1 MGGNCQHS
9 LVDVNQEMTP
19 VPDVIKQG
27 AEARIYEC
35 DFMGRRTIAKERF
48 RKAYRHP
55 VLDEKLTA
63 RRVIQEARCLNRL
76 QRERIDVPALYLL
89 DTVNSTIYMEY
100 VVGDTIRDVLHGSA
114 NSPSQLESIAQSIG
128 SGLAQIHDLNLIHG
142 DLTTSNM
149 ILRQD
154 TRKLVW
160 IDFGLSYTSTLT
172 EDKGVDLYV
181 LERAIMSTH
190 PNEAK
195 DLFESIINHYKKK
208 SKNAKQVLVK
218 FEEVRLRGRK
228 RTAFG

>member
-27 AEARIYEC
+27 AEAVELLIYEC

-63 RRVIQEARCLNRL
+63 RRVIQEA
-76 QRERIDVPALYLL
+76 
-89 DTVNSTIYMEY
+89 
-100 VVGDTIRDVLHGSA
+100 RDVLHGSA

-172 EDKGVDLYV
+172 EDKG
-181 LERAIMSTH
+181 
-190 PNEAK
+190 
-195 DLFESIINHYKKK
+195 FESIINHYKKK

-218 FEEVRLRGRK
+218 FEEEQVETALNIFIAWLTMIFDAVTTLLADELFGMNNQCGCEDGSAQHSDK
-228 RTAFG
+228 R